1 VQRSQEFSTEPR
13 WTGIASLRERITL
26 FQENGSMRFS
36 CQLGWAL
43 AILGAFGFVGSPVLG
58 QTEWPQFRGAGS
70 LGVATDSRI
79 PEHWS
84 ATENVLWKTDIAGR
98 GWSSPVVWGNR
109 VFLTTVVNTGE
120 LEEAKKGLYFGG
132 ERAKPSEAVHQ
143 WKTLC
148 LDLGSGTVLWER
160 QVHEGVPETPIHIK
174 SSYGSETAVTD
185 GERIY
190 FCFGSVGIYCFDFA
204 GNAIWQRSLP
214 RLPTR
219 FGWGAAASPALHG
232 GRLYYC
238 NDNEK
243 QSTLMCLDAKT
254 GDLIWEVPREEKS
267 NWSTPFVWQNDL
279 RTEIITPGSKQV
291 RSYDLDGQVLWS
303 LSGMSTI
310 TIATPYTVGGLLYIS
325 SGYVM
330 DPRKPILAIRPGA
343 SGDITLPEGETSSE
357 YIVWSQPKAAPYN
370 PSTLVHD
377 GRMYVL
383 YDRGIMSCYNAATG
397 EEIYRMQRL
406 QDGRAFTSS
415 PWAVGDRIYCL
426 NEDGV
431 TFVLRAGD
439 EFELLHTNALQE
451 DDMGMATPAIVQG
464 KLLLRT
470 ANRLYCIGENGK

>member
-1 VQRSQEFSTEPR
+1 MEPR
-13 WTGIASLRERITL
+13 WTNIASLRERITL
-26 FQENGSMRFS
+26 FQENGSMRLS
-36 CQLGWAL
+36 CQCGWAL
-43 AILGAFGFVGSPVLG
+43 VILVAFGFVGSPVLG

-84 ATENVLWKTDIAGR
+84 ATENVLWKTDLVGR

-109 VFLTTVVNTGE
+109 IFLTTVVNTGE

-148 LDLGSGTVLWER
+148 LDLGSGTILWER

-185 GERIY
+185 GERVY

-204 GNAIWQRSLP
+204 GNAMWQRSLP

-357 YIVWSQPKAAPYN
+357 FIVWSQPKAAPYN

-397 EEIYRMQRL
+397 VEIYRMQRL

-439 EFELLHTNALQE
+439 EFELLHTNPLQE